1 MSTAA
6 GREFLSYVY
15 KDARFRISRHGF
27 EAATLAI
34 RTGRKALE
42 RYLASNPAFR
52 DSLVPLQNI
61 PGPTAPG
68 YDEVPQ
74 LALAM
79 HRASLATGV
88 GPMAAV
94 AGAFAEAA
102 GRAALA
108 TGARESIVENGGDIF
123 MLLESPLIM
132 GLYAGSSPLSGRL
145 AFRIEPGQTPLG
157 VCSSSGTMGHSLSL
171 GKCDLA
177 TVFSADTALADAAAT
192 LAANLVSTEADIQS
206 ALDRVGSIPGI
217 LGVLIIKGNKL
228 GMTGQLPPLVKH
240 QDPRFADKITKD
252 PRSGWV
258 CLTDPCPDPGLYD
271 KEYPGGHYY
280 T

>member
-1 MSTAA
+1 VSAGA

-15 KDARFRISRHGF
+15 KDARFRISG
-27 EAATLAI
+27 EGYDAATLAI
-34 RTGRKALE
+34 RAGRKALE
-42 RYLASNPAFR
+42 RYLAVNPAFR
-52 DSLVPLQNI
+52 DSLVPLQNALPEVSGSAS
-61 PGPTAPG
+61 PGFDA
-68 YDEVPQ
+68 VPP

-94 AGAFAEAA
+94 AGTFAELA
-102 GRAALA
+102 GQAALA
-108 TGARESIVENGGDIF
+108 SGARESIVENGGDIF
-123 MLLESPLIM
+123 MLLEAPLVM
-132 GLYAGSSPLSGRL
+132 GLYAGTSPLSGRL
-145 AFRIEPGQTPLG
+145 AFIIEPDRTPLG

-171 GKCDLA
+171 GNCDLA
-177 TVFSADTALADAAAT
+177 TVFSEDTALADAAAT

-217 LGVLIIKGNKL
+217 LGVLVIKGDKL

-240 QDPRFADKITKD
+240 QDPHFAQKITRD

-258 CLTDPCPDPGLYD
+258 F
-271 KEYPGGHYY
+271 
-280 T
+280 